1 MSARNEGASGRKR
14 GRVRLACAA
23 VGSGAARTFD
33 LPFHR
38 EEEQRDE
45 VHQQDRPKHGYVEH
59 AEEGHHER
67 DDEGLRERVPELE
80 LW

>member
-1 MSARNEGASGRKR
+1 MSHIIASG
-14 GRVRLACAA
+14 GGQQA
-23 VGSGAARTFD
+23 SERTFD

-45 VHQQDRPKHGYVEH
+45 IHQQDRPKHGYVED

-67 DDEGLRERVPELE
+67 DDEGFRERVPELE